1 MNVKNSVPFVLK
13 NAVFSS
19 VISSAASSFGV
30 TMYSYVCSFATH
42 LCEWLFLGDV
52 SILGRF
58 VAARLS
64 LVLLAE
70 ADRPEGPLFL
80 LENKETPSD
89 SDRQTHRA

>member
-1 MNVKNSVPFVLK
+1 
-13 NAVFSS
+13 
-19 VISSAASSFGV
+19 
-30 TMYSYVCSFATH
+30 MYSYGCSVATH

-58 VAARLS
+58 IAARLS
-64 LVLLAE
+64 LVFLAE

-80 LENKETPSD
+80 LENEKRPSD